1 MSVDF
6 SRSPLYNAIRTAS
19 RRRATPSLHARMLI
33 MAISAHGPESTSPR
47 ATKSRQHIERVQ
59 QMDANR
65 DTRVARVRNRIG

>member
-33 MAISAHGPESTSPR
+33 MAISAQTPTPTSPR
-47 ATKSRQHIERVQ
+47 ATKSRQHVERVQ
-59 QMDANR
+59 QLDINH
-65 DTRVARVRNRIG
+65 DTRVARLRQRIG